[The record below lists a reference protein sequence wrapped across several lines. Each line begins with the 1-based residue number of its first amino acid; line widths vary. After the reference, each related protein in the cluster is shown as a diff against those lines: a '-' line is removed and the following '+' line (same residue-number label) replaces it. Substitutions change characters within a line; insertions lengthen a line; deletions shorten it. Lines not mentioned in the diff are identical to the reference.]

1 MNAVVETKKEADLTE
16 IETDDLIEELEERGH
31 SVDVE
36 LSDFTDDEIAEYL
49 GAEDISGVDWTGM
62 YHKIMCG
69 NGEQAFEEFKAII
82 QDRTGR
88 IIV

>member
-31 SVDVE
+31 TVDAE
-36 LSDFTDDEIAEYL
+36 LHDFDDEEICKYL
-49 GAEDISGVDWTGM
+49 AISDSSGVDWADL
-62 YHKIMCG
+62 YQKIVCG
-69 NGEQAFEEFKAII
+69 NAAQAFEEFKQII

>member
-1 MNAVVETKKEADLTE
+1 MNTTTEVKEEIDLTE
-16 IETDDLIEELEERGH
+16 VESDALILELEERGH
-31 SVDVE
+31 SIDVE

-69 NGEQAFEEFKAII
+69 NGEQAFEEFKQII
-82 QDRTGR
+82 QDKTGR